1 MLRRRA
7 FVVLPNPLIPYRN
20 TPPMTAST
28 PTLSLPL
35 LEADPFADR
44 LGEPLRAAA
53 KITTLQ
59 FNLGLRCNL
68 ACRHCHVESSPT
80 RTDPMDNAGGDTI
93 DRVLDWLDQHERI
106 ETVDLTGGSPEMN
119 PHFRRLVEALRDRD
133 GRRDSP
139 RRIMVRHNPTITT
152 HVDRG
157 SGERFDWIPDF
168 FAEHRLEVV
177 ASLPCYLE
185 DNVERQRG
193 KGAYNASIEGLRR
206 LNDAGYGRGDRLR
219 LNLVYNPVGASLPP
233 PQTALAGDYHREL
246 RERFGLVFDE
256 LWTITNMPIKRFR
269 HDLEREGKLDAYMG
283 KLADAFNPDTVEP
296 LMCRH
301 QVHID
306 SQGRVYDC
314 DFNYGVEMPNPAFE
328 DRRLWQIP
336 LDELERRLIATA
348 DHCYGCTAG
357 AGSSCGGALA

>member
-246 RERFGLVFDE
+246 RERFGLVFQE

-328 DRRLWQIP
+328 DRRLWEIP
-336 LDELERRLIATA
+336 LDELEGRLIATA